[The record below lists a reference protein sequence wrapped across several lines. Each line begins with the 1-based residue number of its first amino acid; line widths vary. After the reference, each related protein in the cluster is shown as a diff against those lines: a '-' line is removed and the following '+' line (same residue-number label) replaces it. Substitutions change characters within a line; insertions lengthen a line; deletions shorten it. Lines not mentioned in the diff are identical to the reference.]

1 MGMAPLYYFLSSL
14 LVIISSA
21 GLSMARETWEVT
33 LFFTLGV
40 AGLLSFFVVHLVTVW
55 RMMRL

>member
-1 MGMAPLYYFLSSL
+1 MAPIYYFLSSL

-21 GLSMARETWEVT
+21 GLGMARESWEVYT
-33 LFFTLGV
+33 FFTLGV
-40 AGLLSFFVVHLVTVW
+40 CGLLSFLVVHPVTVW

>member
-1 MGMAPLYYFLSSL
+1 MAPLYYFLSSL
-14 LVIISSA
+14 LVILSSA
-21 GLSMARETWEVT
+21 GLGMAQERWEVT

-40 AGLLSFFVVHLVTVW
+40 VGLLSFLVVHLATVW

>member
-14 LVIISSA
+14 LVILSSA
-21 GLSMARETWEVT
+21 GLGMAQERWEVYT
-33 LFFTLGV
+33 FFTLGV
-40 AGLLSFFVVHLVTVW
+40 VGLLSFLVVHLATVW